1 MMVESA
7 ELTDLPD
14 ILELEAHF
22 ETPWSEQSWR
32 EELTGRG
39 RLVLIARLQDGATV
53 GVAAFQLVDDV
64 ADLHRIVVA
73 PQQRRLGFARVM
85 LMAGLQWAIGHGARR
100 MLLEVDATN
109 AAAIQLYQGY
119 GFVAVATRRDYY
131 GPGADALILERRL
144 EGVDADSVGM
154 WDMEDSEDE

>member
-119 GFVAVATRRDYY
+119 GFVTVATRRDYY

-154 WDMEDSEDE
+154 WDMEEQP

>member
-1 MMVESA
+1 MIVETA
-7 ELTDLPD
+7 EASDLPD
-14 ILELEAHF
+14 ILALEAHF
-22 ETPWSEQSWR
+22 DTPWSEHSWHQ
-32 EELTGRG
+32 EVTGDG
-39 RLVLIARLQDGATV
+39 RLVLIARRQSGETV
-53 GVAAFQLVDDV
+53 GVAAFQLIDDV

-100 MLLEVDATN
+100 MLLEVDAGN
-109 AAAIQLYQGY
+109 APAIQLYQGY
-119 GFVAVATRRDYY
+119 GFVAVATRPDYY

-154 WDMEDSEDE
+154 WDMEDNDE

>member
-85 LMAGLQWAIGHGARR
+85 LMAGLQWAIGQGARR

-109 AAAIQLYQGY
+109 AAAIQLYPGY
-119 GFVAVATRRDYY
+119 GFVTVATRRDYY

-154 WDMEDSEDE
+154 WDMEDREDE